1 MEAVAQATKNATKT
15 TTTKKSPAT
24 KKEPSKVTKMK
35 KDDKQE
41 FETIEALL
49 IHVQSQLKVEKN
61 IDNDFGGFS
70 YYTIDNMLKQIR
82 SALIE
87 HGAFGRFST
96 TIEQKGERYYV
107 QASFKVSYKG
117 QTFEEVAEI
126 REPVTKPKMDDSQVT
141 RSATTQA
148 KKTLLENIFMV
159 FDGVEPDSANN
170 NDYQYQT
177 DSEVAEQHNN
187 GVQMTLNLI
196 EHAKSLGEFAPSPE
210 QVEKWTEMAHNNPKE
225 AYKEV
230 MAFGKNATAKMAE
243 NKIAENKGE

>member
-1 MEAVAQATKNATKT
+1 MESVAKTNKNATT
-15 TTTKKSPAT
+15 TTTKKSSAT
-24 KKEPSKVTKMK
+24 KSKVTKMT
-35 KDDKQE
+35 KDEKQE
-41 FETIEALL
+41 FDTIEALL
-49 IHVQSQLKVEKN
+49 IHVQSQLKVEKDIEN
-61 IDNDFGGFS
+61 GFGGFS

-196 EHAKSLGEFAPSPE
+196 EQTKTLGEFAPSQE

-230 MAFGKNATAKMAE
+230 LTFGRNAQAKMAE
-243 NKIAENKGE
+243 SKGE

>member
-1 MEAVAQATKNATKT
+1 MESVAKTNKNATT
-15 TTTKKSPAT
+15 TTTKKSSAT
-24 KKEPSKVTKMK
+24 KSKVTKMK
-35 KDDKQE
+35 KDEKQE
-41 FETIEALL
+41 FDTIEALL
-49 IHVQSQLKVEKN
+49 IHVQSQLRVEKDIEN
-61 IDNDFGGFS
+61 GFGGFS

-170 NDYQYQT
+170 NDYQHQT

-187 GVQMTLNLI
+187 GVQITLNLI
-196 EHAKSLGEFAPSPE
+196 EQTKTLGEFAPSQE
-210 QVEKWTEMAHNNPKE
+210 QIEKWVEMAHNNPKE

-230 MAFGKNATAKMAE
+230 MTFGKNATAKMVE
-243 NKIAENKGE
+243 SKGE

>member
-1 MEAVAQATKNATKT
+1 MESVAKTNKNATT
-15 TTTKKSPAT
+15 TTTKKSSAT
-24 KKEPSKVTKMK
+24 KSKVTKMK
-35 KDDKQE
+35 KDEKKE
-41 FETIEALL
+41 FDTIEALL
-49 IHVQSQLKVEKN
+49 IHVQSQLKVEKDIEN
-61 IDNDFGGFS
+61 GSGGFS
-70 YYTIDNMLKQIR
+70 YYTIDNMLKQLR

-170 NDYQYQT
+170 NDYQHQT

-196 EHAKSLGEFAPSPE
+196 EHAKLLGEFAPSQE
-210 QVEKWTEMAHNNPKE
+210 QIEKWVEMAHNNPKE

-230 MAFGKNATAKMAE
+230 MTFGKNATAKMAE
-243 NKIAENKGE
+243 NKMAENKGE